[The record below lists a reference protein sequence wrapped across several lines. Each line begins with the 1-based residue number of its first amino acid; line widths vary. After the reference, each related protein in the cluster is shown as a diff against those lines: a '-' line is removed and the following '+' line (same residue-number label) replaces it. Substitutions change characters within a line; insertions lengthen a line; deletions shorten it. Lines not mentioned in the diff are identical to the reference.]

1 MPLAFDFFLHF
12 AYVILFLWVMAE
24 QLGVPVPSLPL
35 LLAAGTL
42 TATHKLSLPLV
53 LLAAVAGCFVSD
65 SLWYLLGKRFG
76 STMVKLVCRL
86 SFERST
92 CVRKTEDYF
101 TKYGRAGPA
110 GGQVCAWPGHGGGA
124 DRRSDGDEIPRI
136 PGLRHGRSLILGGN
150 SYPDRPLLR

>member
-12 AYVILFLWVMAE
+12 AYFILFLWVMAE

-53 LLAAVAGCFVSD
+53 LLAVVAGCFVSD

-76 STMVKLVCRL
+76 GAMVKLVCRL
-86 SFERST
+86 SFESQ
-92 CVRKTEDYF
+92 V
-101 TKYGRAGPA
+101 GRAGVA
-110 GGQVCAWPGHGGGA
+110 GGEVCAWPGNSGRA
-124 DRRSDGDEIPRI
+124 YCRPDGNEISRL
-136 PGLRHGRSLILGGN
+136 PGL
-150 SYPDRPLLR
+150 

>member
-86 SFERST
+86 SFERTT

-101 TKYGRAGPA
+101 TKYGEQALLVA
-110 GGQVCAWPGHGGGA
+110 KFV
-124 DRRSDGDEIPRI
+124 
-136 PGLRHGRSLILGGN
+136 PGLGTVAAPIAGQTGMRYRVFLAYDLAGALFWAGTH
-150 SYPDRPLLR
+150 YPDRALLR

>member
-53 LLAAVAGCFVSD
+53 LFAAVAGCFISD
-65 SLWYLLGKRFG
+65 SLWFAGCRSRGQPAFARRRTISP
-76 STMVKLVCRL
+76 STASKHC
-86 SFERST
+86 
-92 CVRKTEDYF
+92 
-101 TKYGRAGPA
+101 
-110 GGQVCAWPGHGGGA
+110 W
-124 DRRSDGDEIPRI
+124 
-136 PGLRHGRSLILGGN
+136 
-150 SYPDRPLLR
+150 